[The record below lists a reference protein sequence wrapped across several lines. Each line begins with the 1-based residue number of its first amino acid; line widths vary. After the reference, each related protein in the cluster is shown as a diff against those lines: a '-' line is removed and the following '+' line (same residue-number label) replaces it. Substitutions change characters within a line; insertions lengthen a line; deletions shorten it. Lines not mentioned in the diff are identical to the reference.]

1 MALVLPFLG
10 LLAQNGAIGS
20 KRCDHK
26 ELRKAD
32 GLVGC
37 SSLDF
42 QFDPLSATE
51 IKAVAKA
58 VSSGEIRVFICR
70 GCEIGAAGMEVLGP
84 ALLSQDSIDFLTL
97 REDTLGASGANY
109 VAQLLNQSKELSG
122 LDLRGAGLEKD
133 NSAIAAAL
141 RHPDSALE
149 ILNLKV
155 SGLGAVG
162 AAEVAAAL
170 AVNKELQ
177 WLDLSFTSLG
187 DEGAAVL
194 AASLAER
201 DEPLSLHLEDKS
213 VGEEGLAALNRVK
226 KEHPRH
232 EVLLPPEMF
241 KPQHRMPRRGRPSAM
256 DSEKMQALG
265 AAAAALDPDG
275 QIKTEL

>member
-1 MALVLPFLG
+1 MALLLPFLG
-10 LLAQNGAIGS
+10 LLAQNGTIGS

-26 ELRKAD
+26 ELRSAD

-70 GCEIGAAGMEVLGP
+70 GCEIGAAGMDVLGP
-84 ALLSQDSIDFLTL
+84 ALLSQDSLDFLTL

-109 VAQLLNQSKELSG
+109 LAQLLNQSKELSG

-133 NSAIAAAL
+133 DSALAAAL

-155 SGLGAVG
+155 SGLGPVG

-213 VGEEGLAALNRVK
+213 VGEGAGRERSPLRTRASCMEPLHRLCWLAPVA
-226 KEHPRH
+226 
-232 EVLLPPEMF
+232 
-241 KPQHRMPRRGRPSAM
+241 
-256 DSEKMQALG
+256 
-265 AAAAALDPDG
+265 
-275 QIKTEL
+275 

>member
-1 MALVLPFLG
+1 MLSKKGENQTTFGGGVFFKGTLARSWREVTRVRTMLMLPFV
-10 LLAQNGAIGS
+10 LLAQNGATGS

-26 ELRKAD
+26 ELRSAD
-32 GLVGC
+32 GLVDC

-42 QFDPLSATE
+42 HFDPLSATE

-109 VAQLLNQSKELSG
+109 LAQLLNQSNELSG

-133 NSAIAAAL
+133 DSALAAAL

-149 ILNLKV
+149 ILNLKY
-155 SGLGAVG
+155 SGMGPVG

-213 VGEEGLAALNRVK
+213 LGEGAGRQKSPLRT
-226 KEHPRH
+226 
-232 EVLLPPEMF
+232 
-241 KPQHRMPRRGRPSAM
+241 RPSCMGMEPLHRLRWPAPL
-256 DSEKMQALG
+256 A
-265 AAAAALDPDG
+265 
-275 QIKTEL
+275 

>member
-1 MALVLPFLG
+1 MQLFGQGCLSTHTSRPRGIVFTDASMLLLALG

-26 ELRKAD
+26 ELRSAD

-42 QFDPLSATE
+42 HFDPLSATE
-51 IKAVAKA
+51 IKAVAKV

-84 ALLSQDSIDFLTL
+84 ALLSQDSLDFLTL

-109 VAQLLNQSKELSG
+109 LAQLLNQSNELSG

-133 NSAIAAAL
+133 DSALAAAL

-155 SGLGAVG
+155 SGLGPVG

-213 VGEEGLAALNRVK
+213 VGEGAGRERSPLRS
-226 KEHPRH
+226 ERH
-232 EVLLPPEMF
+232 AWSRCTAWAGWLL
-241 KPQHRMPRRGRPSAM
+241 
-256 DSEKMQALG
+256 
-265 AAAAALDPDG
+265 
-275 QIKTEL
+275 